1 MKGFGS
7 ASYSDRVLLMKTL
20 FHLFHVGD
28 NRGNVINTK
37 TCLTLREFFCILKD
51 LAIRIMVYER
61 GTLVC
66 LSPL

>member
-7 ASYSDRVLLMKTL
+7 ASYSDRVLLMKAL

-28 NRGNVINTK
+28 NLGNVIDPK
-37 TCLTLREFFCILKD
+37 TCLTLREFFYLLKD
-51 LAIRIMVYER
+51 LAIRIMVYAR